1 MLRIHFTREDLAR
14 TRVAATIGVAAE
26 VYYSLELLRD
36 QRELPHFR
44 AWRSAVAGRMGA
56 DTRPL
61 TSLVP
66 VRGPG
71 LDLLALMGDVP
82 SLDHAVDNLLR
93 APVSRLRREFEGLDF
108 HPGHRSWAGR
118 VAEGDREARR
128 ELAGA
133 VRACH
138 RVTVE
143 PYWQRGRSDLVALST
158 RCADL
163 MVEGGIDLL
172 LRSIGAPLVR
182 WRPPVLE
189 APYPRRV
196 EVRLQGRG
204 LIITP
209 TVFSKRPVSF
219 LWDPLDTAQPPRLTV
234 PALRG
239 PLAGAG
245 PAEAEGAAVRDLGPL
260 LGRTRAAA
268 LHVTAQGCTTSELAR
283 RLGVTAAAASQHATV
298 LRNAGLITTSRRG
311 GSVLHRVTPLGLALL
326 RTGAL
331 PETGSA
337 EGDGEGDG
345 GGAAPTVP
353 APL

>member
-1 MLRIHFTREDLAR
+1 MLRIHFTAGDLAR

-36 QRELPHFR
+36 NRELPHFR
-44 AWRSAVAGRMGA
+44 AWRSAVTGRMGA

-61 TSLVP
+61 TSLIP

-82 SLDHAVDNLLR
+82 SLDHAVDNLLH
-93 APVSRLRREFEGLDF
+93 APVPRLRREFEGLDF
-108 HPGHRSWAGR
+108 HPVHLSWARR
-118 VAEGDREARR
+118 VSEGDRDARR
-128 ELAGA
+128 ELAEA

-138 RVTVE
+138 RLTVE
-143 PYWQRGRSDLVALST
+143 PYWHRGRSELVALST
-158 RCADL
+158 RCANL
-163 MVEGGIDLL
+163 VLEGGIDLL
-172 LRSIGAPLVR
+172 LRSIWAPLGR

-189 APYPRRV
+189 LPYPRRV

-209 TVFSKRPVSF
+209 TVFSKHPASL

-234 PALRG
+234 PALRRS
-239 PLAGAG
+239 LAGTGQEETGGSAL
-245 PAEAEGAAVRDLGPL
+245 RNLQSL

-268 LHVTAQGCTTSELAR
+268 LQVTVEGCTTSELAR
-283 RLGVTAAAASQHATV
+283 RLNVTAAAASQHATV

-311 GSVLHRVTPLGLALL
+311 GSVLHLITTLGLALL

-331 PETGSA
+331 TEP
-337 EGDGEGDG
+337 
-345 GGAAPTVP
+345 
-353 APL
+353 